1 MELQKTHYT
10 KTVRSKRNK
19 MEGQSWWHTPV
30 IPSTQE
36 VEMGGSLF
44 DASLSKNL
52 ARPYIKNKLKA
63 KEPRCDFSG

>member
-1 MELQKTHYT
+1 
-10 KTVRSKRNK
+10 